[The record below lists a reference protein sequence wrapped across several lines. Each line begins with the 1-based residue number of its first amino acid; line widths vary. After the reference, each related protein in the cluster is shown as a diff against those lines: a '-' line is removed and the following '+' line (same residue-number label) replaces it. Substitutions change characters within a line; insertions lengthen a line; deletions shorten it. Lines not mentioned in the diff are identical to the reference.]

1 MKKAFLLLFVLSLI
15 VGVGSL
21 SAREGGTPGIFGT
34 PHDVQ
39 VITGETGLEPCAMC
53 HSPHS
58 GTGDYPLW
66 NRDQGPQTYNMYNSP
81 SYDMNSF
88 NSGPQAPSSLC
99 LVCHNGVFSSLVNYP
114 GPGSHTNENYDYQM
128 NPTFWAML
136 DTDLQN
142 EHPISFTYNP
152 TLDNSQDNNGFP
164 TAVPCP
170 TAQWRNWII
179 GSNGAVYPLYG
190 PGTTTSPTTQFEC
203 STCHAVHD
211 TVAYPGKQM
220 VGGKSVGSQVF
231 FLRRDNSSS
240 AMCADCHRNRL

>member
-1 MKKAFLLLFVLSLI
+1 MLVVALTLILGIATFLW
-15 VGVGSL
+15 
-21 SAREGGTPGIFGT
+21 AREGGTPGVYGT

-58 GTGDYPLW
+58 GTGQYPLW
-66 NRDQGPQTYNMYNSP
+66 NRDQGPQSYTMYTSP
-81 SYDMNSF
+81 SFDMLADAA
-88 NSGPQAPSSLC
+88 SGPQEPSSLC

-114 GPGSHTNENYDYQM
+114 GPGSHSNENYDYQM

-136 DTDLQN
+136 DLDLSN
-142 EHPISFTYNP
+142 EHPISFTYDP
-152 TLDNSQDNNGFP
+152 SRDNDQDNNGFP
-164 TAVPCP
+164 EAVQCP
-170 TAQWRNWII
+170 TADWRYWII
-179 GSNGAVYPLYG
+179 GAGGARYPLYG
-190 PGTTTSPTTQFEC
+190 GNGVTATDQFEC

-231 FLRRDNSSS
+231 FLRQDNSGST
-240 AMCADCHRNRL
+240 MCADCHRNRL